1 MSQQPQGPG
10 WWQAS
15 DGRWYPPQPQQYP
28 PQPPYQQ
35 NQPQYQPQYQ
45 PQNQPQY
52 QQQFGPGPTAPP
64 PRRSSNRG
72 CLIAAV
78 VVGVLLLAGI
88 GFGAWAL
95 YRVGSAVS
103 GVTSGATAEC
113 PAEAEVST
121 IVGSPVKK
129 VVGVSVVVA
138 TGCSYQAVDRGSGAD
153 VQITTGPALIADDEL
168 KSFESDAGTQGVQST
183 PIPIGSR
190 GRVYGGEQRSAAITV
205 DGSRL
210 VEVEVFGASGP
221 IGDRQAAALALLQRV
236 LASS

>member
-28 PQPPYQQ
+28 PQQYPAQQPTYQP
-35 NQPQYQPQYQ
+35 QPQY
-45 PQNQPQY
+45 QPQY
-52 QQQFGPGPTAPP
+52 QQQFGPGPTPPP

-78 VVGVLLLAGI
+78 IVGVLVLAGV

-103 GVTSGATAEC
+103 GVTSGAAAEC
-113 PAEAEVST
+113 PTESEVST

-129 VVGVSVVVA
+129 IAGVSVVVA
-138 TGCSYQAVDRGSGAD
+138 TGCGYEALDRSSGAD

-168 KSFESDAGTQGVQST
+168 KSFESDAATQGVQST
-183 PIPIGSR
+183 PIPLGSR
-190 GRVYGGEQRSAAITV
+190 GRAYGGEQRSAAITV

-210 VEVEVFGASGP
+210 VEVEVFGASAP
-221 IGDRQAAALALLQRV
+221 IGDRRTAALALLQRM
-236 LASS
+236 LGS